1 MMAAGPAVHLGTT
14 DAATEAP
21 GAPIRVFLSCRG
33 VIHPA
38 AFAGEFFCGPDRVG
52 HDASAMRPTILIFPP
67 MRPVKIGVIPSAVAA
82 AAERA
87 EAEAEIAPARRDI
100 APPCGSLP
108 NHRRASSR
116 RGHGPAIPTGPGCAL
131 RRRPRTSRK
140 RIHDRRMPGLAQH
153 QRWRRKTTDDSFFRE
168 DRPALIQHKK
178 SPGQMAGAF
187 SIRRIMRRPVRDQGM
202 SSTDHTCDQYSAQYS
217 VQYLATI
224 GPPNL

>member
-1 MMAAGPAVHLGTT
+1 MAAGPVVNLGIA
-14 DAATEAP
+14 DAAIETPRALV
-21 GAPIRVFLSCRG
+21 GVFLSRRG

-87 EAEAEIAPARRDI
+87 EAEAGIGPARRDI
-100 APPCGSLP
+100 APHCDSLQS
-108 NHRRASSR
+108 HRRVSSR
-116 RGHGPAIPTGPGCAL
+116 RGRGPAIPTGARCVL

-140 RIHDRRMPGLAQH
+140 RIHHRRRPGLRSIKERAVRLRTIH
-153 QRWRRKTTDDSFFRE
+153 PLAMIALPSFKHE
-168 DRPALIQHKK
+168 K

-202 SSTDHTCDQYSAQYS
+202 SSTDHTCDQHS

-224 GPPNL
+224 GPPNR